1 MHPFV
6 YYYTSMSRCSLH
18 RLKRLSN
25 PIYYSV
31 AYFGEDPIQLGNK
44 CGPLTINVLPV
55 NEFTPVLEPS
65 IQSVNLQEGE
75 PQGGH
80 YFFF

>member
-6 YYYTSMSRCSLH
+6 YYYTSMSRCSLY

-31 AYFGEDPIQLGNK
+31 TYLGKDPIQFGNK